1 MKEQIF
7 SAEAQAVISAAKAEH
22 AAAAK
27 ARKEAEKAAEQAEKE
42 AAKEYKTKKAAEA
55 AKKAAKAAKEKAEA
69 AKEAEA
75 AALNKVSTAQEAAQK
90 EAEAEAAKKAARLSA
105 VERLTQGTKQE
116 ARGLNAIYRAAKD
129 AAAKEGSTEEEKAQ
143 RQEERA
149 RLLELAGVDVKE
161 GQEITAADVE
171 AVPVSALIS
180 AYKRAAR
187 YIIAEEEGRS
197 SIAVLV
203 RTQAGANVWRA
214 EKAQAYSPQDLIKG
228 AYVRLILKKEQPQQ
242 VEEGAK
248 YEKGAKGVIKKLSA
262 AEAKRREIAARDAAA
277 QEAKAKAEEEA
288 QAAAD
293 REAGRSAREAAE
305 AKARRAAERGEARS
319 AEEIGADIE
328 KAAAKVQEIAEEAAK
343 MQAAAQGTK

>member
-1 MKEQIF
+1 MKNQIF
-7 SAEAQAVISAAKAEH
+7 SAEAQAVINAAKAEH
-22 AAAAK
+22 TNAAK
-27 ARKEAEKAAEQAEKE
+27 AAKAAAEAAEQAEK
-42 AAKEYKTKKAAEA
+42 AAAAEHKTKKAAEA
-55 AKKAAKAAKEKAEA
+55 AKKAAEKAKQEAEA

-75 AALNKVSTAQEAAQK
+75 AALNKVSAAQEAAQK

-149 RLLELAGVDVKE
+149 RLLELAGIEQKE
-161 GQEITAADVE
+161 GAEISAEQVQ

-187 YIIAEEEGRS
+187 YTIAEEEGRS
-197 SIAVLV
+197 SIAILV

-228 AYVRLILKKEQPQQ
+228 AYIRLIVRQEQPQQ

-288 QAAAD
+288 QAQAD

-305 AKARRAAERGEARS
+305 AKARRAAE
-319 AEEIGADIE
+319 
-328 KAAAKVQEIAEEAAK
+328 EAAK
-343 MQAAAQGTK
+343 MQAAAEGTK